1 MTSKSRIKLGLRLVR
16 RGGVAIARRIQE
28 PKVTL
33 RSGVACQGR
42 MFGEGL
48 ESERRVRR
56 EMGVRGELVVTAFVS
71 YKKSI

>member
-1 MTSKSRIKLGLRLVR
+1 MIR
-16 RGGVAIARRIQE
+16 RSGVAIARRIQE

-48 ESERRVRR
+48 ESEYRIRG
-56 EMGVRGELVVTAFVS
+56 EMRIRGELVVTAFVS
-71 YKKSI
+71 YKKII